1 MNCKE
6 IYHRYRLET
15 YNSEI
20 RKHVCPSCEKRTFVR
35 YVDVETGEY
44 LANDVGRC
52 DREKKC
58 GYHKTPRD
66 YFREHDT
73 GTVRTY
79 FFPRIRPNENTRQK
93 TFSIIKPDLAA
104 STMTAYDRNNLM
116 LYIQSLWGP
125 EAVSRIVSSYG
136 IGTCNF
142 WPGATVFW
150 QQDIDGRFR
159 TGKIMLYD
167 RDTGHRVKQPTSRIM
182 WVHRLKMFSDFHL
195 KQCLFGEHLLKGSTA
210 PVAIV
215 ESEKTAIIASLFF
228 PDVHF
233 IATGGLN
240 NLQSEKLRPLSWH
253 RIVLFPDLGA
263 EEKWLAKTKEVPQL
277 RNARVSTWLKNNSTT
292 AEKEEGLDIGDWLVR
307 LPSIRP
313 LRLDDYL

>member
-20 RKHVCPSCEKRTFVR
+20 RKHICPACEKRTFVR

-66 YFREHDT
+66 YFQNHDT
-73 GTVRTY
+73 GTGRSY
-79 FFPRIRPNENTRQK
+79 FFPRIRPNENSRQK

-167 RDTGHRVKQPTSRIM
+167 RNTGHRVKQPTSRIM

-195 KQCLFGEHLLKGSTA
+195 K
-210 PVAIV
+210 
-215 ESEKTAIIASLFF
+215 
-228 PDVHF
+228 
-233 IATGGLN
+233 
-240 NLQSEKLRPLSWH
+240 
-253 RIVLFPDLGA
+253 
-263 EEKWLAKTKEVPQL
+263 
-277 RNARVSTWLKNNSTT
+277 
-292 AEKEEGLDIGDWLVR
+292 
-307 LPSIRP
+307 
-313 LRLDDYL
+313 